1 MSLPSNTIFPP
12 ARTVPLR
19 EVNGDKLFVV
29 FDPADGSRLALEV
42 GYALARARVL
52 LSRRD
57 AEGLD
62 GPALRAEVER
72 ALGALEDE
80 RRIKAQ
86 LTAATTNIAD
96 ARKIVESMGAVV
108 RNHLREIDRIG
119 LGLVIIA
126 LTVEGMLPLW
136 AILVIAAVDVAL
148 LVMLVRLRLR
158 EGMAVT
164 WAGKLR
170 TALTMLGVVGVLAG
184 PAFDWSWL
192 TALGSVCV
200 QVGAVLHVLNGIG
213 YACTGL
219 RISRGA

>member
-1 MSLPSNTIFPP
+1 MNKALTALRDGLLPPSLRGDEP
-12 ARTVPLR
+12 AGQGRAAQSSSYADSGVVTVPNAFTALR
-19 EVNGDKLFVV
+19 FLLII
-29 FDPADGSRLALEV
+29 PAVIAILQIQERPWMPLVLVAIFSLTDWVDGF
-42 GYALARARVL
+42 LARL
-52 LSRRD
+52 LDQFSEFG
-57 AEGLD
+57 AKLD
-62 GPALRAEVER
+62 PLA
-72 ALGALEDE
+72 
-80 RRIKAQ
+80 
-86 LTAATTNIAD
+86 
-96 ARKIVESMGAVV
+96 
-108 RNHLREIDRIG
+108 DRIG

-148 LVMLVRLRLR
+148 LVMLVRLRLS

-170 TALTMLGVVGVLAG
+170 TALTMLGVVAVLAG

-213 YACTGL
+213 YARTAL

>member
-1 MSLPSNTIFPP
+1 MNKALTALRDGLLPPSLRGDEP
-12 ARTVPLR
+12 AGQGRAARSSSHADSGVVTVPNAFTALR
-19 EVNGDKLFVV
+19 FLLII
-29 FDPADGSRLALEV
+29 PAVIAILQIQERPWMPLVLVAIFSLTDWVDGF
-42 GYALARARVL
+42 LARL
-52 LSRRD
+52 LDQFSEFG
-57 AEGLD
+57 AKLD
-62 GPALRAEVER
+62 P
-72 ALGALEDE
+72 
-80 RRIKAQ
+80 
-86 LTAATTNIAD
+86 IA
-96 ARKIVESMGAVV
+96 
-108 RNHLREIDRIG
+108 DRIG

-213 YACTGL
+213 YARTAL

>member
-1 MSLPSNTIFPP
+1 MNKALTALRDGLLPPSLRGDEP
-12 ARTVPLR
+12 AGQGRAAQSSHADSGVVTVPNAFTALR
-19 EVNGDKLFVV
+19 FLLII
-29 FDPADGSRLALEV
+29 PAVIAILQIQERPWMPLVLVAIFSLTDWVDGF
-42 GYALARARVL
+42 LARL
-52 LSRRD
+52 LDQFSEFG
-57 AEGLD
+57 AKLD
-62 GPALRAEVER
+62 P
-72 ALGALEDE
+72 
-80 RRIKAQ
+80 
-86 LTAATTNIAD
+86 IA
-96 ARKIVESMGAVV
+96 
-108 RNHLREIDRIG
+108 DRIG

-213 YACTGL
+213 YARTAL

>member
-1 MSLPSNTIFPP
+1 MNKALTALRDGLLPPSLRGDEP
-12 ARTVPLR
+12 AGQGRAAQSSPHADSGVLTVPNAFTALR
-19 EVNGDKLFVV
+19 FLLII
-29 FDPADGSRLALEV
+29 PAVIAILQIQERPWMPLVLVAIFSLTDWVDGF
-42 GYALARARVL
+42 LARL
-52 LSRRD
+52 LDQFSEFG
-57 AEGLD
+57 AKLD
-62 GPALRAEVER
+62 P
-72 ALGALEDE
+72 
-80 RRIKAQ
+80 
-86 LTAATTNIAD
+86 IA
-96 ARKIVESMGAVV
+96 
-108 RNHLREIDRIG
+108 DRIG

-170 TALTMLGVVGVLAG
+170 TALTMLGVVAVLAG

-200 QVGAVLHVLNGIG
+200 QAGAVLHVLNGIG
-213 YACTGL
+213 YARTAL

>member
-1 MSLPSNTIFPP
+1 MPLVLVAIFS
-12 ARTVPLR
+12 RTDWV
-19 EVNGDKLFVV
+19 
-29 FDPADGSRLALEV
+29 DGF
-42 GYALARARVL
+42 LARL
-52 LSRRD
+52 LDQFSEFG
-57 AEGLD
+57 AKLD
-62 GPALRAEVER
+62 P
-72 ALGALEDE
+72 
-80 RRIKAQ
+80 
-86 LTAATTNIAD
+86 IA
-96 ARKIVESMGAVV
+96 
-108 RNHLREIDRIG
+108 DRIG

>member
-1 MSLPSNTIFPP
+1 MV
-12 ARTVPLR
+12 TVPNAFTALR
-19 EVNGDKLFVV
+19 FLLII
-29 FDPADGSRLALEV
+29 PAVIAILQIQERPWMPLVLVAIFSLTDWVDGF
-42 GYALARARVL
+42 LARL
-52 LSRRD
+52 LDQFSEFG
-57 AEGLD
+57 AKLD
-62 GPALRAEVER
+62 P
-72 ALGALEDE
+72 
-80 RRIKAQ
+80 
-86 LTAATTNIAD
+86 IA
-96 ARKIVESMGAVV
+96 
-108 RNHLREIDRIG
+108 DRIG

-200 QVGAVLHVLNGIG
+200 QVGVVLHVLNGIG
-213 YACTGL
+213 YARTAL

>member
-1 MSLPSNTIFPP
+1 MNKALTALRDGLLPPSLRGDEP
-12 ARTVPLR
+12 AGQGRAAQSSSHADSGVVTVPNAFTALR
-19 EVNGDKLFVV
+19 FLLII
-29 FDPADGSRLALEV
+29 PAVIAILQIQERPWMPLVLVAIFSLTDWVDGF
-42 GYALARARVL
+42 LARL
-52 LSRRD
+52 LDQFSEFG
-57 AEGLD
+57 AKLD
-62 GPALRAEVER
+62 PLA
-72 ALGALEDE
+72 
-80 RRIKAQ
+80 
-86 LTAATTNIAD
+86 
-96 ARKIVESMGAVV
+96 
-108 RNHLREIDRIG
+108 DRIG

-213 YACTGL
+213 YARTAL